1 MDAYFDYIVIGAGS
15 AGCVLANRL
24 TESGKHSVLL
34 LEAGPKDT
42 SPWIHIPLGY
52 GKAVYDE
59 RIARQFEA
67 TSKNTLGER
76 VIIWPRGVVLGGSS
90 SINGQIFI
98 RGQPQ
103 DYDEWAEAGNT
114 GWAWRDVL
122 PYFIKSEHNTRG
134 EGPLHGTGGP
144 LWASHMT
151 EHNPLMEA
159 IFDAATEMGLPRND
173 DFNGASQ
180 EGAGYYQFFV
190 KNGRRCSA
198 AVAYL
203 KPAMRRANLHV
214 ETEALAEKILF
225 KDAQATGIQYR
236 QHGRLKHAYAHKEVI
251 VAAGALQ
258 SPHLLMLSG
267 VGDEQQLRK
276 HGIVP
281 VHHLRGVGKNL
292 QDHFNAKLVYRV
304 SRPLTLNDSLSTLSG
319 KIGLGMNYL
328 LRRQGALAWPAATG
342 GLFAR
347 ALPDSLRP
355 DIQCHF
361 GLLSAEGKR
370 YIPHK
375 FSGATLQVCQ
385 LRPESRGEITL
396 KSNNPAEPPLIDA
409 NYLSTDLDRRCMLE
423 GLKLTRRLAQQKA
436 LQEYFTEEYQ
446 PGKDVMSD
454 DDLLDYIRETSAT
467 IFHPAG
473 TCKMGEDKEAV
484 VNARLQVHGV
494 AGLRI
499 VDCSIM
505 PTLVSGNT
513 NAPVIM
519 IAEKASEMI
528 QADEGSSVFG

>member
-1 MDAYFDYIVIGAGS
+1 MDANFDYIVIGAGS

-34 LEAGPKDT
+34 LEAGPKDN
-42 SPWIHIPLGY
+42 SPWIHVPLGY
-52 GKAVYDE
+52 GKAIYDE

-76 VIIWPRGVVLGGSS
+76 VMIWPRGVVLGGSS

-103 DYDEWAEAGNT
+103 DYDEWAEAGNV
-114 GWAWRDVL
+114 GWGWRDVL

-134 EGPLHGTGGP
+134 EGAFHGIGGP

-151 EHNPLMEA
+151 EPNVLMEA
-159 IFDAATEMGLPRND
+159 IFEAATQIGIPRND

-180 EGAGYYQFFV
+180 EGVGYYQFFV

-203 KPAMRRANLHV
+203 KPAMGRANLHV
-214 ETEALAEKILF
+214 ETGAFAEKILLNNSR
-225 KDAQATGIQYR
+225 ATGVRYR
-236 QHGRLKHAYAHKEVI
+236 QHGKVRNAYANKEVI
-251 VAAGALQ
+251 VASGALQ
-258 SPHLLMLSG
+258 SPQLLMLSG
-267 VGDEQQLRK
+267 IGDQAQLK
-276 HGIVP
+276 AHGIDP
-281 VHHLRGVGKNL
+281 VHHLPGVGKNL
-292 QDHFNAKLVYRV
+292 QDHFNARLVYRA
-304 SRPLTLNDSLSTLSG
+304 SRPLTLNDSLSSLSG
-319 KIGLGMNYL
+319 KVGLGLKYL
-328 LRRQGALAWPAATG
+328 LRRQGPLAWPAATG

-347 ALPDSLRP
+347 AMSDAGRP

-375 FSGATLQVCQ
+375 FSGVTLQVCQ

-396 KSNNPAEPPLIDA
+396 KSNSPEESPMIDA
-409 NYLSTDLDRRCMLE
+409 NYLSTEKDRQCMLA
-423 GLKLTRRLAQQKA
+423 GLKLTRRLAQQEA
-436 LQEYFTEEYQ
+436 LKDYFTEEYQ
-446 PGKDVMSD
+446 PGKHVQTDE
-454 DDLLDYIRETSAT
+454 DLLDYIRETSTT
-467 IFHPAG
+467 IFHPSG
-473 TCKMGEDKEAV
+473 TCKMGTDKLAV
-484 VNARLQVHGV
+484 VDSQLRVRGV
-494 AGLRI
+494 SDLRV

-505 PTLVSGNT
+505 PTLISGNT

-528 QADEGSSVFG
+528 LEDSNSKSAK